1 MFESIFSKHAEGILK
16 ALTLEWSCPKCD
28 GRNFRILSVKDRSA
42 GEYQSK
48 CRYCRTKCRV
58 SFPPQANPVE
68 GEAEFRDRIQDEDF
82 TPEEQLEMIRDFAEI
97 ASLVVDNALPGVI
110 QEKRKALEAKITFA
124 KRRRR

>member
-1 MFESIFSKHAEGILK
+1 MFESIFSKHADGILK

-42 GEYQSK
+42 GEYNSK
-48 CRYCRTKCRV
+48 CRYCRAKCQV
-58 SFPPQANPVE
+58 SFPAQAEPVE

-82 TPEEQLEMIRDFAEI
+82 TPEEQLDMIRDFAEI
-97 ASLVVDNALPGVI
+97 ASLVVEKTPPGII
-110 QEKRKALEAKITFA
+110 QEKKKALEEKITFA

>member
-1 MFESIFSKHAEGILK
+1 MFESLFSKQAEGILK

-28 GRNFRILSVKDRSA
+28 GRNFRILSVKDRMA
-42 GEYQSK
+42 GEYHSK
-48 CRYCRTKCRV
+48 CRYCRAKCQV
-58 SFPPQANPVE
+58 SFPPQADPVI

-82 TPEEQLEMIRDFAEI
+82 TPEEQLDMIRDFAEI

-110 QEKRKALEAKITFA
+110 QEKKKALEAKITFA

>member
-16 ALTLEWSCPKCD
+16 ALTLEWTCPKCE
-28 GRNFRILSVKDRSA
+28 GRNFRILAVKDRMA

-48 CRYCRTKCRV
+48 CRYCRAKCLV
-58 SFPPQANPVE
+58 TFPPPVSPVE
-68 GEAEFRDRIQDEDF
+68 GEADFRERIQDEDF
-82 TPEEQLEMIRDFAEI
+82 TPEEQLDMIRDFAEI

-110 QEKRKALEAKITFA
+110 QEKKKALEAKIAFA

>member
-1 MFESIFSKHAEGILK
+1 MFESIFAKHAEGILR

-42 GEYQSK
+42 GEYNSR
-48 CRYCRTKCRV
+48 CRYCRVKCQV
-58 SFPPQANPVE
+58 SFPPQAAPVE

-82 TPEEQLEMIRDFAEI
+82 TPEEQLDMIRDFAEI
-97 ASLVVDNALPGVI
+97 ASLVVDKTPPGII
-110 QEKRKALEAKITFA
+110 QEKKKALEEKIMFA

>member
-1 MFESIFSKHAEGILK
+1 MFESIFAQHAEGILK

-42 GEYQSK
+42 GEYNSK

-58 SFPPQANPVE
+58 SFPAQAAPVE

-82 TPEEQLEMIRDFAEI
+82 TPEEQLDMIRDFAEI
-97 ASLVVDNALPGVI
+97 ASLVVDKTPPGII
-110 QEKRKALEAKITFA
+110 QEKKKALEEKILVA